1 MKRWKTYLYPENL
14 TGPVGWCEMSG
25 VSERNEFITNKSEKK
40 SSCLYRASM
49 TIKTLYYPTDA
60 QIYIS

>member
-1 MKRWKTYLYPENL
+1 MGQGSSWEDNRSSYNQEIL
-14 TGPVGWCEMSG
+14 
-25 VSERNEFITNKSEKK
+25 RIQ

-60 QIYIS
+60 QIYNSHIQLELL